1 MKITFHGGAGIVS
14 GANYLVTT
22 ESGKFL
28 IDCGLFQGSHYAE
41 RLNFD
46 PFPYDPAEIKAV
58 FVTHAHID
66 HTGRLPKLVKDG
78 FHGKVFATPPTKDFA
93 RELLLDSQD
102 ILAREASREN
112 RAELYNAADVDK
124 LMELWQKV
132 NYHEPTTIDG
142 VKVTFKDAGH
152 ILGSSIIIFEAEGK
166 RIVFSGDLGNYA
178 APIVRDTE
186 TVDAADY
193 CVVESTYGDRL
204 HESKEEG
211 QSILEDLI
219 EDTVKNKGVLMIPA
233 FAMERTQQLIYEINE
248 LIEDGRVP
256 RVPVFIDSPLAI
268 RLTEIY
274 KKYRGYFDEE
284 ANRLLKSKDT
294 ILSFPGLKMTLKT
307 EESKAI
313 NDIPPPKVII
323 AGSGMSQGGRIV
335 HHERRYVSGEN
346 NTILFVGYQAT
357 GSLGRQILDGAQMI
371 KIMGEEVLVRCKVKN
386 ISGYS
391 AHADQRKLIEWLK
404 PMHRSL
410 KKIFVVQGEEASSAA
425 LAIKIKDQLAVEA
438 VVPRTGDEAV
448 L

>member
-1 MKITFHGGAGIVS
+1 
-14 GANYLVTT
+14 
-22 ESGKFL
+22 
-28 IDCGLFQGSHYAE
+28 
-41 RLNFD
+41 
-46 PFPYDPAEIKAV
+46 
-58 FVTHAHID
+58 
-66 HTGRLPKLVKDG
+66 
-78 FHGKVFATPPTKDFA
+78 
-93 RELLLDSQD
+93 
-102 ILAREASREN
+102 
-112 RAELYNAADVDK
+112 
-124 LMELWQKV
+124 
-132 NYHEPTTIDG
+132 
-142 VKVTFKDAGH
+142 
-152 ILGSSIIIFEAEGK
+152 
-166 RIVFSGDLGNYA
+166 
-178 APIVRDTE
+178 
-186 TVDAADY
+186 
-193 CVVESTYGDRL
+193 
-204 HESKEEG
+204 
-211 QSILEDLI
+211 
-219 EDTVKNKGVLMIPA
+219 
-233 FAMERTQQLIYEINE
+233 MERTQQLIYEINE

-346 NTILFVGYQAT
+346 NTILFVGYQAA